1 MEMIESREM
10 GKALAEIG
18 KVCPA
23 RSATSGAF
31 ILVWF
36 TAYCCKI
43 NIAYFDLKAKS
54 VSLPDAEHKWK
65 YYL

>member
-43 NIAYFDLKAKS
+43 NIAYFDLKDKS
-54 VSLPDAEHKWK
+54 
-65 YYL
+65 